1 MIHRMK
7 VPNSHKVLKEL
18 EKHTSDGLNSKDI
31 HHIDNLKNVAGL
43 ICSLIGY
50 YDYDQLIVIGL

>member
-1 MIHRMK
+1 VK

-31 HHIDNLKNVAGL
+31 HRVDNFKECCGFDLFPDRL
-43 ICSLIGY
+43 L
-50 YDYDQLIVIGL
+50 